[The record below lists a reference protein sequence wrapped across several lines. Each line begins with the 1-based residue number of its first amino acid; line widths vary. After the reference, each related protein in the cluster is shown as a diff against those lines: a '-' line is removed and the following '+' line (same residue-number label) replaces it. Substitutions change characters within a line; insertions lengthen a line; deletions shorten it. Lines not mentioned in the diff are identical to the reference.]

1 MVSSMLKHK
10 YLILWLISGTL
21 LIAYILGNYYHQLG
35 FYYPEFYSR
44 FSMNIFKP
52 ENAEEAYDLHTLS
65 NFILAFIVSC
75 ALAVLF
81 IFYKKALRKNN

>member
-1 MVSSMLKHK
+1 
-10 YLILWLISGTL
+10 
-21 LIAYILGNYYHQLG
+21 
-35 FYYPEFYSR
+35 
-44 FSMNIFKP
+44 MNIFKP